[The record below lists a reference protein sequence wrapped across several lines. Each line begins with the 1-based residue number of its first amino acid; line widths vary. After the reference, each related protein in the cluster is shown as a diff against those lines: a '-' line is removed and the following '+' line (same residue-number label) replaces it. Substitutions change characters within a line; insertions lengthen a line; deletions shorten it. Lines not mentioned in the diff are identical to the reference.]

1 METARRGFLRT
12 FAAVPLAP
20 VVVGPQA
27 TPAPAP
33 APPPGAVPTPPT
45 GHEAVAEALVEAVKR
60 EFGAPVDPTDL
71 AALRKE
77 LVRGLESADRL
88 RQAAGLRNSDGPV
101 NLFEARPPAAGGAGA
116 RR

>member
-1 METARRGFLRT
+1 MKTARRGFLRT

-33 APPPGAVPTPPT
+33 APPPGAAPSPPT
-45 GHEAVAEALVEAVKR
+45 GHEAVAEALAEVVKR
-60 EFGAPVDPTDL
+60 EFGAVDAADL
-71 AALRKE
+71 AALKKE

-88 RQAAGLRNSDGPV
+88 RRAAGLRNSDGPV
-101 NLFEARPPAAGGAGA
+101 NLFEARPPATAGAGD